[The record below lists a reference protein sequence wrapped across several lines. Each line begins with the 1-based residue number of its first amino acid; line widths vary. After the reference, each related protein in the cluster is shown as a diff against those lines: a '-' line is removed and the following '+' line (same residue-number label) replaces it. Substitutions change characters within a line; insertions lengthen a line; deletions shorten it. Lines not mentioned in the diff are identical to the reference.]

1 MTAPPPQ
8 PQPHRRRWPIIVL
21 ALVVALGGG
30 FALWRTVTDPLPA
43 ATAAAQRAADALAQR
58 TIGDGA
64 FGSTVGPAEA
74 DDLAAT
80 LLGMGTLRPT
90 ITVEAVQLR
99 DDGREGTARLR
110 ADWVIHEGKP
120 HWIQDAYLRLV
131 HGADGWTGVW
141 SRDLIAS
148 GLSDGDRLR
157 AVRLAPTRGEIL
169 GAGDER
175 LVWNADAKRIGLD
188 KTLVAADAQPKA
200 AAALAKA
207 VGIDPA
213 GYQAKVAAYGP
224 KAYVEATV
232 IRATGTAE
240 WRILTAAKAIDGTRV
255 LDAVRPLALSPT
267 FARQLLG
274 SVGEATGDLI
284 KSSGGSIRAGDLV
297 GLAGLQRVHNTQL
310 MGVTGFVVQA
320 YPDGHPEDP
329 SELFRVDAVPGTSQR
344 LTLDAAL
351 QQRAEALLNRSK
363 GRAGAVLLRP
373 SDGAI
378 LALASRPGQTTATTQ
393 RAYPDDFAPVTA
405 VAGAGDLATAVQKLG
420 LTESFGLGVESFGAE
435 VEGGTLRLSPL
446 AMAVATAS
454 VVHGGT
460 VRPTLLA
467 HATGAQASETIT
479 AEQAEAARRLLRE
492 RAGSDA
498 LAALRSAGGSKL
510 LADSDGKYWTVAA
523 RGDLVIVG
531 YDSAKDSMGIVAA
544 LLRAAG

>member
-8 PQPHRRRWPIIVL
+8 SRRWRWPIIVL
-21 ALVVALGGG
+21 ALVLALGGG
-30 FALWRTVTDPLPA
+30 FALWRTATDPLPG
-43 ATAAAQRAADALAQR
+43 ATAAAQRASEALAQR

-90 ITVEAVQLR
+90 ITVESVQVR
-99 DDGREGTARLR
+99 DDGHEGTARLR
-110 ADWVIHEGKP
+110 ADWVIHEGKQ

-131 HGADGWTGVW
+131 RGADGWKGVW

-157 AVRLAPTRGEIL
+157 AVRLAPTRGEVL
-169 GAGDER
+169 GADDER

-188 KTLVAADAQPKA
+188 KTLIPAEAQPKA

-213 GYQAKVAAYGP
+213 GYVAKVAGYGP

-232 IRATGTAE
+232 IRAVGNAE
-240 WRILTAAKAIDGTRV
+240 WRILAAAKAIDGTRV
-255 LDAVRPLALSPT
+255 MDAVRPLALSPT
-267 FARQLLG
+267 FARQVLG
-274 SVGEATGDLI
+274 SVGEATAEAI
-284 KSSGGSIRAGDLV
+284 KASGGSIRAGDLV
-297 GLAGLQRVHNTQL
+297 GLAGLQRVYNTQL

-320 YPDGHPEDP
+320 YPDGHPED
-329 SELFRVDAVPGTSQR
+329 STELFRVDAVPGTSLR

-351 QQRAEALLNRSK
+351 QRRAEALLNRSK
-363 GRAGAVLLRP
+363 SRAGAVLLRP

-393 RAYPDDFAPVTA
+393 RAYPDDFAPVTGVAGKGDVA
-405 VAGAGDLATAVQKLG
+405 VALRQLG
-420 LTESFGLGVESFGAE
+420 LTEAFGLGVESFGAE

-446 AMAVATAS
+446 AMAVASAS

-479 AEQAEAARRLLRE
+479 SEQAAAARKLMSE

-498 LAALRSAGGSKL
+498 LAALRAAGGSKL

-523 RGDLVIVG
+523 LGDLVVVG
-531 YDSAKDSMGIVAA
+531 YDSAKDSVAIVAA
-544 LLRAAG
+544 LLRADG